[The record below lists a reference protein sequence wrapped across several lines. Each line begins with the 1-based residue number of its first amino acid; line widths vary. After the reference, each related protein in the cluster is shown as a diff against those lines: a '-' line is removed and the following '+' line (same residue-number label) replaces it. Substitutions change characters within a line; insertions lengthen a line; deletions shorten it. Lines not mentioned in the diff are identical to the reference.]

1 MKYIKGYLP
10 KKKTGKGRVR
20 KYNVM
25 EDYEVVGR
33 VLVDNQGSRSPY
45 SISYRNDDESIS
57 FEGTLYKIYKKAKAS
72 GRNYVSHY
80 DMRLS
85 YINHDFIGNDDD
97 YEEKYMFQS
106 KDQWGGIIDAID
118 FSCLKRIYEI

>member
-1 MKYIKGYLP
+1 
-10 KKKTGKGRVR
+10 
-20 KYNVM
+20 M

-45 SISYRNDDESIS
+45 SISYRNDDELGHSLGDDESIS
-57 FEGTLYKIYKKAKAS
+57 FEGTLYKIYKKAKTS

-97 YEEKYMFQS
+97 YEEKYMFQKVS
-106 KDQWGGIIDAID
+106 ADVQ
-118 FSCLKRIYEI
+118 